1 MCRSPG
7 LHRDEKGLVELAR
20 QGYPAAFGEIYDR
33 HVSLVHHYAYTLLGN
48 KSEAE
53 DLTAET
59 FVRALE
65 AMKRY
70 RWTGRPLS
78 SWLLTIAR
86 NLGMN
91 QLRRRQRTRDA
102 FRLLPASIS
111 KNPAEARSGHGV
123 DIEELRQA
131 IATLSPVQ
139 REVIILRFVL
149 ALDYPQV
156 AQVVGKSVNNVRV
169 IQYRALRKLHEKL
182 APAESPDLLAAS
194 TNAMSLAVREVKP
207 SSKTHLAS
215 RSASGTR
222 SSSTGVS
229 PSTLR
234 LQNRT

>member
-1 MCRSPG
+1 VYSRILAITDNAITALKAKGGLAMCRSPG
-7 LHRDEKGLVELAR
+7 LHRDEKSLVELAR
-20 QGYPAAFGEIYDR
+20 QGDAAAFGEIYDR

-53 DLTAET
+53 DLTADT
-59 FVRALE
+59 FIRAFQ
-65 AMKRY
+65 AIKRS

-86 NLGMN
+86 NLGMS
-91 QLRRRQRTRDA
+91 QLRRRERTKDA
-102 FRLLPASIS
+102 FRLLPAPTSS
-111 KNPAEARSGHGV
+111 EPPEARVAHGV

-169 IQYRALRKLHEKL
+169 IQCRALRKLHEKL
-182 APAESPDLLAAS
+182 VPAESPDLLAAS
-194 TNAMSLAVREVKP
+194 ISVMSQQRA
-207 SSKTHLAS
+207 
-215 RSASGTR
+215 
-222 SSSTGVS
+222 
-229 PSTLR
+229 
-234 LQNRT
+234 N